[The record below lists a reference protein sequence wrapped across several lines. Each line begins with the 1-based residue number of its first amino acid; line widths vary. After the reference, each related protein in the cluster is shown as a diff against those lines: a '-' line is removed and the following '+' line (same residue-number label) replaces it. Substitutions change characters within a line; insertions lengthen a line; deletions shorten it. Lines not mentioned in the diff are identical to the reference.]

1 MSLRKIT
8 QDAAHATYAW
18 VPMQAF
24 DREWTD
30 EALFAKYGVDQAE
43 QAFITT
49 QVRALNLDG
58 NADE

>member
-1 MSLRKIT
+1 
-8 QDAAHATYAW
+8 
-18 VPMQAF
+18 MQAF